1 MKKILIVDDDV
12 AVTNYFMVF
21 LMQTEMF
28 DVTVEN
34 DSRNVE
40 GLLAESDFDLMLL
53 DMDMPNISGMEI
65 LRRMRARGDDMPVII
80 LTGVS
85 DVDLAVKSMKL
96 DAFDYLVKPV
106 DDDKLLE
113 VIENA
118 VEHDA
123 LHQSIEQLPSEL
135 SRESLDNE
143 AAFEGLPTQD
153 SKMIRVLHQAE
164 KMAESDL
171 SIFIWGEPG
180 TGKEALARSI
190 HDASPRSDA
199 PFIAVEADSH
209 PPGEVPA
216 FLFGQ
221 ARVYGG
227 EKQAAPGVLEE
238 AEGGTLFIDKI
249 EALDIPVQVRLKRV
263 IQTDEY
269 YRESSARIRR
279 ADVRF
284 IVSSTKDLTQP
295 EYRESF
301 SQDLLFH
308 LMVNPLQIPPL
319 RERPGDI
326 PLLARHFLRREVRRT
341 GRRIEG
347 FDDNFLELLK
357 GYPFPDNMQEL
368 RNIIAMAVVNEESDR
383 ITLDSLSSY
392 VRSRIDPDAEAG
404 GVYRTMDEVMR
415 DHARLTLQQCKG
427 DRDTAAAVLEIPR
440 EELERLLPPERE
452 S

>member
-1 MKKILIVDDDV
+1 MKRILIVDDDV

-34 DSRNVE
+34 DSRQVE
-40 GLLAESDFDLMLL
+40 GLLKEGDFDLMLL

-65 LRRMRARGDDMPVII
+65 LRRMRARGDEMPVII

-85 DVDLAVKSMKL
+85 DVDLAVKAMKL

-123 LHQSIEQLPSEL
+123 LHQSIEQLPSDL
-135 SRESLDNE
+135 SRESLDHE
-143 AAFEGLPTQD
+143 AAFEGFPTRD
-153 SKMIRVLHQAE
+153 PKMIRVLHQAE

-190 HDASPRSDA
+190 HGASPRA
-199 PFIAVEADSH
+199 EGPFIAVEADSH
-209 PPGEVPA
+209 PPDDVPA

-227 EKQAAPGVLEE
+227 EKQASPGVLEE

-249 EALDIPVQVRLKRV
+249 EALTIPVQVRLKRV

-269 YRESSARIRR
+269 YRESSARIRK

-284 IVSSTKDLTQP
+284 VVSSTKDLTLP

-308 LMVNPLQIPPL
+308 LMVNPVRIPPL

-326 PLLARHFLRREVRRT
+326 PLLARHFLEQEVQRT
-341 GRRIEG
+341 GRSIEG
-347 FDDNFLELLK
+347 FDDDFLELLK

-392 VRSRIDPDAEAG
+392 VRSRIDPDAAG
-404 GVYRTMDEVMR
+404 TVHRTMETVMR
-415 DHARLTLQQCKG
+415 DHARLTLQRCQG
-427 DRDTAAAVLEIPR
+427 DRDAAAAALEIPR
-440 EELERLLPPERE
+440 EELDDLLPPEE
-452 S
+452 GS

>member
-1 MKKILIVDDDV
+1 
-12 AVTNYFMVF
+12 
-21 LMQTEMF
+21 
-28 DVTVEN
+28 
-34 DSRNVE
+34 
-40 GLLAESDFDLMLL
+40 MLL

-65 LRRMRARGDDMPVII
+65 LRRLRARGDDMPVII

-85 DVDLAVKSMKL
+85 DVDLAVKAMKL

-118 VEHDA
+118 VEHNA
-123 LHQSIEQLPSEL
+123 LHQSIEQLPTDL

-143 AAFEGLPTQD
+143 AAFEGFPTMDQ
-153 SKMIRVLHQAE
+153 KMIRVLHQAE
-164 KMAESDL
+164 KLAESDL

-190 HDASPRSDA
+190 HGASPRSDG

-209 PPGEVPA
+209 GPDDVPA

-221 ARVYGG
+221 ARAYGG
-227 EKQAAPGVLEE
+227 EKQASPGVLEE

-249 EALDIPVQVRLKRV
+249 EALTIPVQVRLKRV

-269 YRESSARIRR
+269 YRESSARIRK

-284 IVSSTKDLTQP
+284 IVSSTRDLTLP
-295 EYRESF
+295 EYRDSF

-308 LMVNPLQIPPL
+308 LMVNPVRIPPL
-319 RERPGDI
+319 RERPEDI
-326 PLLARHFLRREVRRT
+326 PLLASHFLDQEVRRT
-341 GRRIEG
+341 GRRVEG
-347 FDDNFLELLK
+347 FDDDFLELLK

-368 RNIIAMAVVNEESDR
+368 RNIIAMAVVNEESER

-392 VRSRIDPDAEAG
+392 VRGRIAPELHAAE
-404 GVYRTMDEVMR
+404 VHRTMRDVMR
-415 DHARLTLQQCKG
+415 DHAALTLQQCSG
-427 DRDTAAAVLEIPR
+427 DRKGAADVLGIPR
-440 EELERLLPPERE
+440 EELDDLLPPEQAD
-452 S
+452 